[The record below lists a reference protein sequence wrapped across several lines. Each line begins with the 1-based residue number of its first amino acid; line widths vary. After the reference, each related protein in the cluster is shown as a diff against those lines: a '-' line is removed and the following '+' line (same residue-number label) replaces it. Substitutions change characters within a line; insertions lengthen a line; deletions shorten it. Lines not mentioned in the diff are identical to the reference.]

1 MLVDMRTNNKKYS
14 NILEKE
20 YYRVIK
26 GLKNSEITEERID
39 TYVEVMQEIKN
50 MLGEIALS
58 EYKYEIT
65 GEGEINE
72 ITLEFLD
79 RIGDSGYIS
88 KLKRDII
95 HFIGVD
101 WINKYTT
108 F

>member
-1 MLVDMRTNNKKYS
+1 MLIEMRTNRRYS

-26 GLKNSEITEERID
+26 GLKNSKITEERID
-39 TYVEVMQEIKN
+39 TYVEIMQEIKN
-50 MLGEIALS
+50 LLGDTALG

-72 ITLEFLD
+72 VTLDFLN

-95 HFIGVD
+95 HFMGVD
-101 WINKYTT
+101 WMNKYTS